1 MVPEISTGTRKRI
14 RYRHTLLSLHNC
26 PCTALASEIHPS
38 AKELE
43 STMTLAFPLSFFSL
57 CASLNDALTFKMF
70 YCMLQLAILMMARL
84 ESSRPQTPKWSIL
97 KMPRSPS
104 LLSVDFSLAFK
115 SSSCLSM
122 TFAQILFYV
131 FTVSTS
137 IAQL

>member
-1 MVPEISTGTRKRI
+1 MHRLDRGSTAQTRFI
-14 RYRHTLLSLHNC
+14 
-26 PCTALASEIHPS
+26 
-38 AKELE
+38 
-43 STMTLAFPLSFFSL
+43 F
-57 CASLNDALTFKMF
+57 LNDALIFKMF

-104 LLSVDFSLAFK
+104 LLSVDFSLAFT

-122 TFAQILFYV
+122 TFAQMLFYAVV
-131 FTVSTS
+131 FTVFTS

>member
-1 MVPEISTGTRKRI
+1 MVPEISTGTGKRI
-14 RYRHTLLSLHNC
+14 RFRHTLLSLHIC

-57 CASLNDALTFKMF
+57 CASSGPWVYCTQTRFIFLNDALIFKMF

-115 SSSCLSM
+115 SSSCL
-122 TFAQILFYV
+122 
-131 FTVSTS
+131 
-137 IAQL
+137 